1 MIPNMHSANDYTGSK
16 PKTGKMRKLD
26 VVNEDG
32 TIESPHGWYDPVNRT
47 WYLKGSNGKP
57 FQGKVLNYSDPIEG

>member
-32 TIESPHGWYDPVNRT
+32 TIESPHGWYDPVNR
-47 WYLKGSNGKP
+47 S
-57 FQGKVLNYSDPIEG
+57 